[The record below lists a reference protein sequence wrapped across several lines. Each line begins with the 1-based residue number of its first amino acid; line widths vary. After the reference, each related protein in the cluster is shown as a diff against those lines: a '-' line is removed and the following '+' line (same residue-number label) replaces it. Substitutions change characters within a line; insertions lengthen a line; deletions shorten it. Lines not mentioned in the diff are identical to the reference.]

1 MFTIAAKCD
10 DITMNTPLEHNFTK
24 ILASFKATLTQDESE
39 NFRFATLDDLKQTV
53 VDIQA
58 EQGSARRLQNLRR
71 LDAFLEAMEQYD
83 KVVQTFLNA
92 ADLLA
97 FIWVGFEVI
106 NMLQLLANRN
116 RVPRNSC

>member
-1 MFTIAAKCD
+1 MTI
-10 DITMNTPLEHNFTK
+10 NNPLEKNFNK

-53 VDIQA
+53 AEIQA

-71 LDAFLEAMEQYD
+71 IDAFLEAMEQYD
-83 KVVQTFLNA
+83 KVVQVFLNA

-97 FIWVGFEVI
+97 FIWVGLVAVI
-106 NMLQLLANRN
+106 NTLQFLVNRN